1 MACWIMIGGSVLA
14 MAWGLKVIVAHGG
27 IKGVNPVA
35 AYAFMFGFLPLMVG
49 VIMLFTVRSKGRA
62 YGAITSGDHP
72 VLLRWQCT
80 GEEAKRFVAAEAV
93 RLKISRWATFY
104 FVLVLI
110 AFGIW
115 LAYILRKDFQW
126 GWFLEAYAT
135 IAAVLSFFYISWR
148 VMNAAELRA
157 AKQRANSEMIV
168 DAEGL
173 VAGADVFKW
182 RGFNWGL
189 EEATYESGQPDV
201 LNLVFLAGTLPGT
214 ATLGVLRTAAYAA
227 GAASSPGG
235 STQTHVNVRLPVT
248 ASKADDVRDLL
259 SATIAQH
266 LLTPAVIP

>member
-1 MACWIMIGGSVLA
+1 MIGGSVLA
-14 MAWGLKVIVAHGG
+14 MAWGLKVIVANGG

-35 AYAFMFGFLPLMVG
+35 AYAFMFGFLPLIVG
-49 VIMLFTVRSKGRA
+49 VGMLFTVRSKGRA
-62 YGAITSGDHP
+62 YGRITSSGHA

-93 RLKISRWATFY
+93 RLKVSRRATLY
-104 FVLVLI
+104 FVLILI
-110 AFGIW
+110 AIGLGIAYLQRENFKW
-115 LAYILRKDFQW
+115 GDFLA
-126 GWFLEAYAT
+126 GYAT
-135 IAAVLSFFYISWR
+135 VGGFVTFLYIWWR
-148 VMNAAELRA
+148 VTNAAELRA
-157 AKQRANSEMIV
+157 ARQRANSEVIV

-214 ATLGVLRTAAYAA
+214 ATLGVLRTAAYSA

-235 STQTHVNVRLPVT
+235 STQTHVKVRLPVT
-248 ASKADDVRDLL
+248 ASRADDVRHLL
-259 SATIAQH
+259 STTIAQH